1 MGFDP
6 FKEHYLKS
14 NIFKKRVVCELQMH
28 FKGANKLS
36 ESVIFLPDR
45 KELIIVDYF
54 LTIRR
59 KYTANCYIDRKHEI
73 THKFPDLSIA
83 EVTVIYDF
91 EHTRFNNNFDSDP
104 DIKYKTIYVEDYYEL
119 NSINKLKKYEYL
131 KLVVDE
137 RLSFKYNNLF
147 DLYDL
152 GELISELKN
161 ELKRRKISFFIG
173 AGISTDS
180 RLPNWDELL
189 NSLYKIV
196 LSKIT
201 PMESEDVV
209 SFRNCYG
216 DLLKQAE
223 IIQTYLE
230 DDISPIIN
238 NILYKNYR
246 VSSNAKCLAKFIC
259 SHSEIV
265 NKIISYNYDSN
276 LEEELSKLNFKYN
289 IVTTSEI
296 DEGTFNIYHVHG
308 FLPRKMAFK
317 GSSEIVLSEF
327 DFFKLFNKNN
337 WQNKIQERALKNDI
351 CFIWGH
357 SLNDPNLKRLLL
369 KRRKNDQIYFFTKYE
384 NDQIDNKLNVL
395 NRIILEDYYSSFNI
409 KILWLEEWEHVN
421 VVIDRLRNE
430 FTF

>member
-14 NIFKKRVVCELQMH
+14 NIFEKRVVYELQMYY
-28 FKGANKLS
+28 KGAKKLS
-36 ESVIFLPDR
+36 ESELFIQDR
-45 KELIIVDYF
+45 RELIIVDYF

-59 KYTANCYIDRKHEI
+59 KFTDNFYIYRKKEI
-73 THKFPDLSIA
+73 SRKFPNLTIA
-83 EVTVIYDF
+83 KVSVIYDF

-104 DIKYKTIYVEDYYEL
+104 NIQYKTFHVDNYYKS
-119 NSINKLKKYEYL
+119 NSIKKLKKYEYL

-137 RLSFKYNNLF
+137 RLSFKYENLF

-152 GELISELKN
+152 KELTSELKA
-161 ELKRRKISFFIG
+161 ELKKRKISFFIG
-173 AGISTDS
+173 AGISIDS
-180 RLPNWDELL
+180 CLPNWDELL

-201 PMESEDVV
+201 QVESEDVV

-216 DLLKQAE
+216 DLLKQAK
-223 IIQTYLE
+223 IIHVYLE
-230 DDISPIIN
+230 DDISPIIK
-238 NILYKNYR
+238 NILYRNYR
-246 VSSNAKCLAKFIC
+246 VSNNAKCLAKFIC
-259 SHSEIV
+259 SHSKIV

-276 LEEELSKLNFKYN
+276 LEEELSKLNFKFQ

-296 DEGTFNIYHVHG
+296 DEKTFNIYHVHG
-308 FLPRKMAFK
+308 FLPRKNISK
-317 GSSEIVLSEF
+317 GSSEIILSEF

-337 WQNKIQERALKNDI
+337 WQNKIQEQALKNDI

-384 NDQIDNKLNVL
+384 NGQIDNKLNVL

-409 KILWLEEWEHVN
+409 KILWLEEWEHVK

-430 FTF
+430 LTF